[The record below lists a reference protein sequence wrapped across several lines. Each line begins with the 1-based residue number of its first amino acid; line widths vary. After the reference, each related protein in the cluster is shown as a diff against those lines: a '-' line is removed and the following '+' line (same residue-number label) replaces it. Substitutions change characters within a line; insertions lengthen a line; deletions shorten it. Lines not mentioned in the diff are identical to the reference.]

1 MESYRGDLI
10 VLIEHDAVAQEIIND
25 VVGLSK
31 IKPTPCS
38 WVVFINNLFLW
49 VGCIALGLSFV
60 FFLAHNWSQ
69 IGKFAKF
76 AIVEAA
82 LIFSILAYLKTQN
95 GSVTSCASLTVS
107 SILLGALMAL
117 FGQTYQTG
125 ADSWQ
130 LFFNWAILMT
140 PWAIIARFTTI
151 WVIWLSLLNLSIVLY
166 CDAHSNPLSILFGTK
181 ISVLWPLFTFNT
193 LIFIVWYK
201 LSQSLLWMQKQWAIR
216 LIAIGVGVSITSLAL
231 FSILDDRTTDI
242 LAIPVW
248 TLFIFSLYFFYRK
261 LQIDLFMLAG
271 GCLSGI
277 VIVVTLFGK
286 EVLSHGE
293 SIAYLML
300 SILVIGMGV
309 GAALWLKKVQ
319 EEAQV

>member
-10 VLIEHDAVAQEIIND
+10 DLIEHDAVAQESIND
-25 VVGLSK
+25 VVDLSK
-31 IKPTPCS
+31 VKPNS
-38 WVVFINNLFLW
+38 SAWIAFINNLFLW
-49 VGCIALGLSFV
+49 IGFIALGLSV
-60 FFLAHNWSQ
+60 IFFLAHNWSQ
-69 IGKFAKF
+69 IGRFAKF
-76 AIVEAA
+76 AIVETG
-82 LIFSILAYLKTQN
+82 LILSILVYLKTQN
-95 GSVTSCASLTVS
+95 GSVTSSASLTVS

-125 ADSWQ
+125 ADPWQ

-151 WVIWLSLLNLSIVLY
+151 WVVWLSLLNLSIVLY
-166 CDAHSNPLSILFGTK
+166 CDAHTNPLSILFGTK
-181 ISVLWPLFTFNT
+181 ISVLWPLFIFNT
-193 LIFIVWYK
+193 VTFIVWYR

-231 FSILDDRTTDI
+231 FSILDDRTIDI
-242 LAIPVW
+242 LALPVW
-248 TLFIFSLYFFYRK
+248 ALFIFSLYFFYRK

-277 VIVVTLFGK
+277 VIVVSFFGK
-286 EVLSHGE
+286 EVLSQGE

-300 SILVIGMGV
+300 SIIVIGMGV

-319 EEAQV
+319 AEAQT